1 MGKMEELEEAMT
13 LLDKMRKVIGKES
26 YKAKVGS
33 VFDAFPVLATFDA
46 KVNIID
52 VDVDDDAPV
61 LSTTT
66 DTFSTPRAATTT
78 DTSATQRAA
87 PVHVATNNKEEADD
101 DVSVEE
107 PSYDHIRTHFL
118 RPVIDFSALQG
129 ESDCTD
135 DEWDA
140 YHKIRKTARNDH

>member
-33 VFDAFPVLATFDA
+33 VFDAFPVFATFDA

-87 PVHVATNNKEEADD
+87 PVHVATNNKE
-101 DVSVEE
+101 V
-107 PSYDHIRTHFL
+107 T
-118 RPVIDFSALQG
+118 
-129 ESDCTD
+129 T
-135 DEWDA
+135 
-140 YHKIRKTARNDH
+140 T